1 MATTYA
7 NIRMHKKVGND
18 DLIMYPQT
26 LDTNI
31 LVDTSNPSIPS
42 SVNNIYDLVEGLGGL
57 AFEDNLAVNVDTET
71 EYAVL
76 RITDDPTQSD
86 SDLVA
91 SAAAV
96 NAVNNSTVKLDTD
109 QEVGG
114 TKAFTDGIN
123 IGGTITTEEEED
135 PETHET
141 VEVQSV
147 TGGVDIVYH
156 SNTDRVVFS

>member
-114 TKAFTDGIN
+114 HKPGTDTGLV
-123 IGGTITTEEEED
+123 ED
-135 PETHET
+135 AD
-141 VEVQSV
+141 QSV
-147 TGGVDIVYH
+147 NTVAGTGAGRSSPSSLLICINNPGFFGVLY
-156 SNTDRVVFS
+156 